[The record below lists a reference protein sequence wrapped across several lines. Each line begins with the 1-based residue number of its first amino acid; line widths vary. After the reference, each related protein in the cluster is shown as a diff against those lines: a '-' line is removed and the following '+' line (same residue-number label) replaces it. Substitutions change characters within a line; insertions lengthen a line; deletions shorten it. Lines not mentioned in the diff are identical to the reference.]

1 MNNKN
6 SNTTTNM
13 CGNKTIIMIEIIKI
27 LVKAIMIILVIILIN
42 NKLHFQTNDTAIK
55 QLIFLF

>member
-13 CGNKTIIMIEIIKI
+13 CGNKTIIIIEIIKI

-42 NKLHFQTNDTAIK
+42 NKFIH
-55 QLIFLF
+55 

>member
-1 MNNKN
+1 
-6 SNTTTNM
+6 M
-13 CGNKTIIMIEIIKI
+13 CGNKTIIIIEIIKI